1 MSDRADCIEH
11 HFVLWHVGREF
22 HKLWRRCASVLAGTL
37 GGGNMDHHRR
47 GTVANQPDLT
57 YILEA
62 QNCAS
67 LS

>member
-22 HKLWRRCASVLAGTL
+22 RKLWRRCASVLAGTL

-47 GTVANQPDLT
+47 GTVVT
-57 YILEA
+57 
-62 QNCAS
+62 S
-67 LS
+67 LV